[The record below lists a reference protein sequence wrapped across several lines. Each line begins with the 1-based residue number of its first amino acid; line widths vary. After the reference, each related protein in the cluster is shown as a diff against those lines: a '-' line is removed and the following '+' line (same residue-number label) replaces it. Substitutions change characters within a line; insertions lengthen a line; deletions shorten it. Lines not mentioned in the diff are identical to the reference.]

1 MDKQSIPVVNPPA
14 AAAAA
19 VGWAR
24 RLALLE
30 SFAFRDFRWMWVG
43 AFASFMAMMMQMT
56 ARAWLVLEITDD
68 SPLALTW
75 TMVSFAAPLTL
86 VSLIAGALAD
96 RIPRRRMVI
105 LSQAG
110 NMMLTLL
117 MGTLVLIGVIE
128 LWHLI
133 IVGLFSGSLMALNM
147 PSRQAMISEV
157 VPDGKLMN
165 AISLS
170 TAAMN
175 VTGMLGPAAA
185 GFIIK
190 YFDTHA
196 AFFVISGVYGF
207 AAASVAMVNAGR
219 TAMSNSGKSM
229 IGDIRAGL
237 SYVVSDRVLRGL
249 IMVVFL
255 AVIFGSAYW
264 PLLAAWGREVL
275 DVGADGLGILNSAM
289 GMGAIAGSLIVA
301 SLSGFNKQ
309 RTLLL
314 LVCVGWGVTLAV
326 FARTNSYAQALPLLV
341 MVGLLSAIFM
351 SLRMTLLQVHSTPE
365 MRGRVVSIGMMFWG
379 LMPLGALPFGFIA
392 DAVDTAFALMLS
404 GILLAV
410 GTVVFWFFY
419 PSFRRME

>member
-1 MDKQSIPVVNPPA
+1 MVNPPA

-117 MGTLVLIGVIE
+117 MAALVLAGVIE

-133 IVGLFSGSLMALNM
+133 VVGLFSGSLMALNM
-147 PSRQAMISEV
+147 PSRQAMISEI

-175 VTGMLGPAAA
+175 ITGMAGPAAA

-190 YFDTHA
+190 YFDTHS
-196 AFFVISGVYGF
+196 AFFVISGMYGF

-219 TAMSNSGKSM
+219 TAMSRSGKSM
-229 IGDIRAGL
+229 VGDISAGL
-237 SYVVSDRVLRGL
+237 AYVVRDRVLRGL
-249 IMVVFL
+249 ILVVFL

-289 GMGAIAGSLIVA
+289 GVGAIAGSLIVA

-341 MVGLLSAIFM
+341 MVGLLNAIFM
-351 SLRMTLLQVHSTPE
+351 SLRMTLLQIHSTPE
-365 MRGRVVSIGMMFWG
+365 MRGRVVSIGMMSWG
-379 LMPLGALPFGFIA
+379 LMPLGALPFGFVA
-392 DAVDTAFALMLS
+392 GAVDTAFALMLS

-410 GTVVFWFFY
+410 GTVVFWVLY

>member
-1 MDKQSIPVVNPPA
+1 MVKPPA

-133 IVGLFSGSLMALNM
+133 IVGLLSGSLMALNM

-289 GMGAIAGSLIVA
+289 GVGAIAGSLIVA

-410 GTVVFWFFY
+410 GTVVFWVLY

>member
-1 MDKQSIPVVNPPA
+1 
-14 AAAAA
+14 
-19 VGWAR
+19 
-24 RLALLE
+24 
-30 SFAFRDFRWMWVG
+30 MWLG
-43 AFASFMAMMMQMT
+43 AFVSFMGMMMQMT

-96 RIPRRRMVI
+96 RIPRRRIVI

-117 MGTLVLIGVIE
+117 MGTLVLVGVIE

-133 IVGLFSGSLMALNM
+133 VVGLFSGSLMALNM
-147 PSRQAMISEV
+147 PSRQAIISEI
-157 VPDGKLMN
+157 VPEGKLMN

-175 VTGMLGPAAA
+175 ITGMAGPAAA

-190 YFDTHA
+190 YFDTHS
-196 AFFVISGVYGF
+196 AFFVISGMYGF

-219 TAMSNSGKSM
+219 TAMSRSGKSM
-229 IGDIRAGL
+229 VGDIRAGL
-237 SYVVSDRVLRGL
+237 AYVVRDRVLRGL

-289 GMGAIAGSLIVA
+289 GVGAIAGSLIVA
-301 SLSGFNKQ
+301 SMSGFNKQ

-341 MVGLLSAIFM
+341 VVGLLNAIFM
-351 SLRMTLLQVHSTPE
+351 SLRMTLLQIHSTPE
-365 MRGRVVSIGMMFWG
+365 MRGRVVSIGMMSWG
-379 LMPLGALPFGFIA
+379 LMPLGALPFGFVA
-392 DAVDTAFALMLS
+392 GAVDTAFALMLS

-410 GTVVFWFFY
+410 GTVVFWVAY

>member
-1 MDKQSIPVVNPPA
+1 MVNPPA

-117 MGTLVLIGVIE
+117 MAALVLVGVIE

-133 IVGLFSGSLMALNM
+133 VVGLFSGSLMALNM
-147 PSRQAMISEV
+147 PSRQAMISEI

-175 VTGMLGPAAA
+175 ITGMAGPAAA

-190 YFDTHA
+190 YFDTHS
-196 AFFVISGVYGF
+196 AFFVISGMYGF

-219 TAMSNSGKSM
+219 TAMSRSGKSM
-229 IGDIRAGL
+229 VGDIREGL
-237 SYVVSDRVLRGL
+237 AYVVRDRVLRGL
-249 IMVVFL
+249 ILVVFL

-289 GMGAIAGSLIVA
+289 GVGAIAGSLIVA

-341 MVGLLSAIFM
+341 MVGLLNAIFM
-351 SLRMTLLQVHSTPE
+351 SLRMTLLQIHSTPE
-365 MRGRVVSIGMMFWG
+365 MRGRVVSIGMMSWG
-379 LMPLGALPFGFIA
+379 LMPLGALPFGFVA
-392 DAVDTAFALMLS
+392 GAVDTAFALMLS

-410 GTVVFWFFY
+410 GTVIFWVLY